1 MSTRVELAHEF
12 VVAVEA
18 HDWEKA
24 NELVPHTSP
33 VHNQLG
39 LKLIGREGDTL
50 SATMDLSES
59 VQGFSEGTIHGGM
72 LATFAD
78 VVSAL
83 ALTGSHAAGTER
95 PVTTDMHIRYYRQP
109 RSGPLK
115 AEATVVHRGRRLLST
130 ECVIA
135 DAEDQVLARSTATYA
150 VVPLRE

>member
-1 MSTRVELAHEF
+1 MSTRLELAHDF

-18 HDWEKA
+18 GDWGRA
-24 NELVPHTSP
+24 NELVPQTAPLHK
-33 VHNQLG
+33 QLE
-39 LKLIGREGDTL
+39 LRLLGRSGDTL
-50 SATMDLSES
+50 TATMALGES
-59 VQGFSEGTIHGGM
+59 VRGFGDGTVHGGI

-78 VVSAL
+78 VVSAF
-83 ALTGSHAAGTER
+83 ALIGTHGAGSEH

-135 DAEDQVLARSTATYA
+135 DAEDHILARSTATYT
-150 VVPLRE
+150 VIPLRE

>member
-1 MSTRVELAHEF
+1 MNTKRDLARDF
-12 VVAVEA
+12 VTAMEKG
-18 HDWEKA
+18 DWEAA
-24 NELVPHTSP
+24 NELVPGTAPLHK
-33 VHNQLG
+33 QLD
-39 LKLIGREGDTL
+39 LRILGRENNIL
-50 SATMDLSES
+50 SVTMALGES
-59 VQGFSEGTIHGGM
+59 VQGFAPGSVHGGI

-78 VVSAL
+78 VVSAF
-83 ALTGSHAAGTER
+83 ALHGSYSGGTEM

-135 DAEDQVLARSTATYA
+135 DAEDRVLARSTATYA

>member
-1 MSTRVELAHEF
+1 MSTRSELAHEF

-18 HDWEKA
+18 GDWGKA
-24 NELVPHTSP
+24 NELVPRTSP
-33 VHNQLG
+33 VHRQLG
-39 LKLIGREGDTL
+39 LKFVGRDGDTL
-50 SATMDLSES
+50 SATMALSES
-59 VQGFSEGTIHGGM
+59 VEGFAEGTVHGGL

-78 VVSAL
+78 VVSAF
-83 ALTGSHAAGTER
+83 ALTGSHGAGTER

-115 AEATVVHRGRRLLST
+115 AQATVVHRGRRLLST